1 MSETSRAG
9 APPPQLPQS
18 EAPDMASLRTIVML
32 CYVLFLI
39 ACVSGVTAIA
49 GVIIAYV
56 KRRDGAGTPFESHMI
71 YAIRTFWIGLGVELI
86 GLILSVV
93 GIGVG
98 VLGSSFGS
106 FTASSAVSFGPS
118 TASRSKT
125 L

>member
-1 MSETSRAG
+1 VKSWTLIVWG
-9 APPPQLPQS
+9 LYL
-18 EAPDMASLRTIVML
+18 ASFFSLATTQIIGL
-32 CYVLFLI
+32 
-39 ACVSGVTAIA
+39 
-49 GVIIAYV
+49 IIAYV
-56 KRRDGAGTPFESHMI
+56 KRRDAAGTPFESHMI
-71 YAIRTFWIGLGVELI
+71 YAIRTFLIGLGVELI

>member
-1 MSETSRAG
+1 VKSWTLIVWG
-9 APPPQLPQS
+9 LYL
-18 EAPDMASLRTIVML
+18 ASFFGLATTQIIGL
-32 CYVLFLI
+32 
-39 ACVSGVTAIA
+39 T
-49 GVIIAYV
+49 IAYV

-86 GLILSVV
+86 GLIRSVV

-98 VLGSSFGS
+98 VLGRRLAALP
-106 FTASSAVSFGPS
+106 ASSAVLFGPS

>member
-1 MSETSRAG
+1 MKSWTLIVWG
-9 APPPQLPQS
+9 LYL
-18 EAPDMASLRTIVML
+18 AS
-32 CYVLFLI
+32 FLSLATTQI
-39 ACVSGVTAIA
+39 IGL
-49 GVIIAYV
+49 IIAHV
-56 KRRDGAGTPFESHMI
+56 KRSDAAGTPFESHMI

-125 L
+125 PLSWL

>member
-1 MSETSRAG
+1 VKSWTLIVWG
-9 APPPQLPQS
+9 LYL
-18 EAPDMASLRTIVML
+18 ASFFSLATTQIIGL
-32 CYVLFLI
+32 
-39 ACVSGVTAIA
+39 
-49 GVIIAYV
+49 IIAYV
-56 KRRDGAGTPFESHMI
+56 KRSDAAGTPFESHMI